1 VPSLGHLR
9 HGTANPSGLSIF
21 SLSGPFHPLH
31 GFERAFALIETLFN
45 SFWRFTPSMEIF
57 MTLSLNDFFQ
67 LLLRPFREAFEAQQ
81 ALNDTR
87 PELSLEDLRA
97 LQRLQLEQDLARER
111 LRTSTALSRPFGGLL

>member
-1 VPSLGHLR
+1 
-9 HGTANPSGLSIF
+9 
-21 SLSGPFHPLH
+21 
-31 GFERAFALIETLFN
+31 
-45 SFWRFTPSMEIF
+45 MEIS

-81 ALNDTR
+81 ALNDAR